1 MAQPIS
7 VVAGEE
13 AVGPQGTGSVT
24 PAQPI
29 SVVAGEEAAGLCFTP
44 APGGLDYVMT
54 WSVANLATAVTGGR
68 GRGVCHW
75 RIDRS
80 QHFRSLLLPQKE
92 RSCHIHFNLQ
102 QVPNYVNVSVRSCF
116 VSSFLSL
123 VALTK
128 DKEDKTPSHGLCS
141 AGEFFKWLGCT
152 RVASNRI
159 FLSRK
164 NQTLKAGYSSS
175 DLQISNVLCFFKLS
189 LNILYRTAKEKAED
203 KDQ

>member
-1 MAQPIS
+1 MVP
-7 VVAGEE
+7 G
-13 AVGPQGTGSVT
+13 GGGDGTADLRGGGRGGGGTTGDWLRDSGT
-24 PAQPI
+24 ADL
-29 SVVAGEEAAGLCFTP
+29 GGGRRGGGGLCFTP

-102 QVPNYVNVSVRSCF
+102 QVPNYVNVSVRRCF

-141 AGEFFKWLGCT
+141 AGSYSK
-152 RVASNRI
+152 
-159 FLSRK
+159 RK
-164 NQTLKAGYSSS
+164 KDGRALPQCIQTVVKRHPSKGFEEAQTLA
-175 DLQISNVLCFFKLS
+175 
-189 LNILYRTAKEKAED
+189 
-203 KDQ
+203 

>member
-1 MAQPIS
+1 MPHIIFSSLHFILKYWHIGKALPLAFLI
-7 VVAGEE
+7 
-13 AVGPQGTGSVT
+13 
-24 PAQPI
+24 
-29 SVVAGEEAAGLCFTP
+29 
-44 APGGLDYVMT
+44 
-54 WSVANLATAVTGGR
+54 ATAVTGGS

-80 QHFRSLLLPQKE
+80 QRFRSLLLPQKE

-102 QVPNYVNVSVRSCF
+102 QVPNNVNVSVRSCF

-141 AGEFFKWLGCT
+141 AGEFFKRLGCT
-152 RVASNRI
+152 RIASNRI

-164 NQTLKAGYSSS
+164 NQTLKAILHLTYRYPMSY
-175 DLQISNVLCFFKLS
+175 VS
-189 LNILYRTAKEKAED
+189 LNCH
-203 KDQ
+203 